1 MSLKPLQ
8 ELFHDIS
15 ESEIISL
22 VYNDP
27 RIKPRM
33 MEAIVNQSLDL
44 KHQVQYIDFDLQ
56 FSSLLQNLS
65 NSKFRQIVNE
75 NLQIL
80 QPGPTVT
87 DFIPP
92 VFQVARNG
100 GLIILD
106 SLNTLQNM
114 LSLEPTITDL
124 KSANHRSAVLVSALQ
139 QIARSYSKTIILLS
153 LTKSRPI
160 KSDDMEVTWE
170 KGIIGGRMTKFKSDV
185 ILLANE
191 ETSESSQAV
200 RIKVSVDT
208 ITSKAFRGKEG
219 DEYEILLD

>member
-27 RIKPRM
+27 RIRPKM
-33 MEAIVNQSLDL
+33 MEAIVNQSLGL

-65 NSKFRQIVNE
+65 NSKFRLIVNE

-87 DFIPP
+87 DFFPF
-92 VFQVARNG
+92 VFQAARNE
-100 GLIILD
+100 GLIIMD

-139 QIARSYSKTIILLS
+139 QLARSYSKTIILLS
-153 LTKSRPI
+153 LTKSRPV
-160 KSDDMEVTWE
+160 KSDDVEVTWE
-170 KGIIGGRMTKFKSDV
+170 KGIIGGRMTKFKSDT

-191 ETSESSQAV
+191 EMSENGQAA

-208 ITSKAFRGKEG
+208 IYSKAFRGKAG
-219 DEYEILLD
+219 DEYEILLE

>member
-1 MSLKPLQ
+1 MKHLQ

-27 RIKPRM
+27 RIKPKM
-33 MEAIVNQSLDL
+33 MEAMVNQSLDL
-44 KHQVQYIDFDLQ
+44 KHQVQYVDFDLQ

-65 NSKFRQIVNE
+65 NSKFKHIFNE

-87 DFIPP
+87 DFIIP
-92 VFQVARNG
+92 VSQVARDE
-100 GLIILD
+100 GLIVID

-114 LSLEPTITDL
+114 LSLEPTATDL

-139 QIARSYSKTIILLS
+139 QLARSYSKTIILLS

-170 KGIIGGRMTKFKSDV
+170 KGIIGGRMTRFKSDA

-191 ETSESSQAV
+191 ETSENSQAV
-200 RIKVSVDT
+200 RIKISVDS
-208 ITSKAFRGKEG
+208 ISSKAFRGKVG